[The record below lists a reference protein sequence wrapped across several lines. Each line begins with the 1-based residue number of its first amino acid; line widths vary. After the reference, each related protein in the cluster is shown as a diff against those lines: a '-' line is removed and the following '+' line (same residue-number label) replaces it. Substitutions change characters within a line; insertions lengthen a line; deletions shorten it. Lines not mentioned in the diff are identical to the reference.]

1 MRFREYPILK
11 LLLSIVIGIIVA
23 RYIATDNISYYWIIP
38 ILLIL
43 AFLAWPRKYLF
54 PYRFRYLSGMY
65 VYAVFVIFGIILYQ
79 SGFHKN
85 KELYFG
91 NFNNKVQ
98 QYHIKIIEPPQ
109 EKERSVKLFVK
120 VLSCKINGQSK
131 ECIGKALIYLQK
143 DSTSKNLSF
152 GDNIIF
158 FRPMQ
163 EIAPPSNPDQFDYRS
178 YLSLKD
184 IHYQAYLR
192 DDQWRKIP
200 MKPSFSIIHI
210 ALNIR
215 SDLLNTLRKNNIQG
229 DELSV
234 AAGMLL
240 GVRDILSPEL
250 HQAYAGAG
258 AMHILCVSGLHVGI
272 IFLIL
277 NWLLSFLNYR
287 NNGKLIKAI
296 IIMAAIWFYA
306 LLTGLSPSVV
316 RAATMFSFI
325 IVGQNLNRHV
335 NIFSSLSASAF
346 VLLIVNPTLLFD
358 LGFQLSYSAVVAIV
372 ILQKPIANL
381 WVPNNKLLYHAWQLV
396 AVSIAAQIG
405 TAPLSLFYF
414 HQFPNLFIITNL
426 IVIPAAYIIINL
438 GLLVLLFSFI
448 PPISAFLGK
457 MLSYVLYSLNFMIT
471 SIEQLEFAVIR
482 DIFLSPLMFILI
494 ASLILFSSIWL
505 LQKKRKLI
513 FVNIALIIGI
523 LMASIFNYDSQ
534 NELIIYQSNKN
545 TYIALY
551 SDRQAWII
559 CDSDVY
565 NDPSIMSFQVSA
577 HELSKGIRHRNYFLI
592 DSGPIHQSDLFYIN
606 YPFIKC
612 GNKLIKFSNPNS
624 AEEGDL
630 ANSFNYIVYN
640 NPKQYSISALDSS
653 QTAIICSNI
662 PPWVSKPILQEYDS
676 LNLSFYSI
684 KENGAWRIG
693 F

>member
-1 MRFREYPILK
+1 MRFKEYPILK
-11 LLLSIVIGIIVA
+11 LLLSIVIGIIAA
-23 RYIATDNISYYWIIP
+23 RFALTNTIIWYWILP
-38 ILLIL
+38 IISVL

-54 PYRFRYLSGMY
+54 PYRFRFFSGMY
-65 VYAVFVIFGIILYQ
+65 IYGVFVLLGMLLYQ
-79 SGFHKN
+79 SDFDKTKN
-85 KELYFG
+85 TFFG
-91 NFNNKVQ
+91 NFSERAQK
-98 QYHIKIIEPPQ
+98 YHIKIIEPPQ
-109 EKERSVKLFVK
+109 EKKKTIK
-120 VLSCKINGQSK
+120 VFGELQSCNIDGKAQK
-131 ECIGKALIYLQK
+131 CIGKLLIYLQK
-143 DSTSKNLSF
+143 DSLSKKLTY
-152 GDNIIF
+152 GDNLVIDKK
-158 FRPMQ
+158 PQ
-163 EIAPPSNPDQFDYRS
+163 EISEASNPDQFDYKA
-178 YLSLKD
+178 YLALKD
-184 IHYQAYLR
+184 IHYQVYLR
-192 DDQWRKIP
+192 GTQWQKIP
-200 MKPSFSIIHI
+200 IESSFSIIHF
-210 ALNIR
+210 ALDVR
-215 SDLLNTLRKNNIQG
+215 SKLLDVLQQNNIKG

-272 IFLIL
+272 IFMIL
-277 NWLLSFLNYR
+277 NWLLTFLNYR

-296 IIMAAIWFYA
+296 MIMSAIWFYA
-306 LLTGLSPSVV
+306 LLTGFSPSVV

-325 IVGQNLNRHV
+325 IIGQNLNRHV

-346 VLLIVNPTLLFD
+346 VLLLVNPTLLFD

-381 WVPNNKLLYHAWQLV
+381 WVPNNKLIYQAWQLV

-405 TAPLSLFYF
+405 TAPLSLYYF

-438 GLLVLLFSFI
+438 GILVLFFSFI

-457 MLSYVLYSLNFMIT
+457 ILSYILYGLNYLIT
-471 SIEQLEFAVIR
+471 GIEQLEFAVTR
-482 DIFLSPLMFILI
+482 NIFLSPLMFCLI
-494 ASLILFSSIWL
+494 ACLIIFVSIWL
-505 LQKKRKLI
+505 LQKRRKLI
-513 FVNIALIIGI
+513 FTNLSLIIGI
-523 LMASIFNYDSQ
+523 LIASLFNYDNS
-534 NELIIYQSNKN
+534 NEFIIYQSNRN
-545 TYIALY
+545 TYMAVY
-551 SDRQAWII
+551 SQRQAWII
-559 CDSDVY
+559 CDTAVY

-577 HELSKGIRHRNYFLI
+577 HELRKGIRHRNYFLM
-592 DSGPIHQSDLFYIN
+592 DSVPIIQSDLFYIN

-624 AEEGDL
+624 AEEGGF

-640 NPKQYSISALDSS
+640 NPKQYSISALDSL

-662 PPWVSKPILQEYDS
+662 PPWTSKPILQEYDS